1 MITTICQVVCLSVF
15 FVAAVVAFIAACLLV
30 EGRER

>member
-1 MITTICQVVCLSVF
+1 MTVAICQAVCLGVF